1 MKAVAKACG
10 KTPKQ
15 IRDSF
20 KASGDLGTV
29 VAQGKKAQNTLGNFF
44 GGGGPKQAAK
54 TKAALAFK
62 DVFARFKRIS
72 EISGNSSV

>member
-29 VAQGKKAQNTLGNFF
+29 VAQGKKAQNTIGNFF
-44 GGGGPKQAAK
+44 GGAAK
-54 TKAALAFK
+54 
-62 DVFARFKRIS
+62 
-72 EISGNSSV
+72 